1 MAEPGTAAP
10 IEETPSEEILLL
22 ERLRA
27 MRASR
32 VGAYVVHLHLS
43 ELRPGNRKPHFI
55 RIAARSFE
63 MLITNFDVVMFQL
76 ANTDFVLLC
85 REVPVDDVDA
95 SISKARAL
103 FSEDPLTAG
112 DVMEDQFSTWHD
124 ISQDGDYT
132 AFMTV
137 AADLLEDQQ
146 KRQLADDAMSGR
158 TMEGNPLTPA
168 NVSAINRRLHATPI
182 EDLIREQTAVQVH
195 VGGKGKVL
203 FRENY
208 ISMFD
213 LQKRIAPDINL
224 FGSTWLFQYLTET
237 IDKRLLLAIQKVD
250 FDAMDDAISLNLNI
264 GTVLAREFQQFTRVV
279 GDNASKVVI
288 EVQLINIFADLGAFI
303 YARDSLQERGF
314 RVLIDGLNPLSLQ
327 FFEPGLLAADFVKI
341 GWGREF
347 LGEVQDTRLG
357 EMRDVVEHTGSDRV
371 ILARVDSEDAVK
383 WGLNLG
389 ITRYQ
394 GHYIDTVVEAMTA
407 KGII

>member
-10 IEETPSEEILLL
+10 IQETPSEEILLL

-32 VGAYVVHLHLS
+32 AGAYVVHLHLS

-85 REVPVDDVDA
+85 REVPVDEVDA
-95 SISKARAL
+95 AISKARAL

-112 DVMEDQFSTWHD
+112 DVMEDQFSTWYD

-132 AFMTV
+132 AFMTA
-137 AADLLEDQQ
+137 AADLLQDQQ
-146 KRQLADDAMSGR
+146 KHQLADDALSGR
-158 TMEGNPLTPA
+158 AMEGDPLTPA

-213 LQKRIAPDINL
+213 LQKRIAPNINL
-224 FGSTWLFQYLTET
+224 FGSPWLFQYLTET
-237 IDKRLLLAIQKVD
+237 LDQRLLLAIQNAD
-250 FDAMDDAISLNLNI
+250 FDAMGEAISLNLNI
-264 GTVLAREFQQFTRVV
+264 GTVLAREFQQFSRVV

-288 EVQLINIFADLGAFI
+288 EVQLINVFADMGAFF
-303 YARDSLQERGF
+303 YARDSLQERGY

-327 FFEPGLLAADFVKI
+327 FFEPGLLDADFVKI

-347 LGEVQDTRLG
+347 MGEVQDTRMV
-357 EMRDVVEHTGSDRV
+357 EMRDVVEHTGQDRV
-371 ILARVDSEDAVK
+371 ILARVDSEDAIK

-394 GHYIDTVVEAMTA
+394 GHYIDTVVEAMVA

>member
-32 VGAYVVHLHLS
+32 AGAYVVHLHLS
-43 ELRPGNRKPHFI
+43 KLNPGNRKPHFI

-63 MLITNFDVVMFQL
+63 MLIANFDVVLFQL
-76 ANTDFVLLC
+76 ANSDFILLC
-85 REVPVDDVDA
+85 RESPVDEVDA

-103 FSEDPLTAG
+103 FSEDPLAG
-112 DVMEDQFSTWHD
+112 GDGMEDHFATWYD
-124 ISQDGDYT
+124 ISQDGDYA

-137 AADLLEDQQ
+137 AADLLEAQQ
-146 KRQLADDAMSGR
+146 KRQLADHAMSGR
-158 TMEGNPLTPA
+158 TMEGGPLTPA
-168 NVSAINRRLHATPI
+168 NVSTINRRLHATPI
-182 EDLIREQTAVQVH
+182 EDLIREQTAVQVR

-203 FRENY
+203 FHENY

-224 FGSTWLFQYLTET
+224 FASTWLFQYLTET
-237 IDKRLLLAIQKVD
+237 IDKRLLLAMQNSD
-250 FDAMDDAISLNLNI
+250 FDAMEDSISLNLNI
-264 GTVLAREFQQFTRVV
+264 STVMAREFQQFSRVV

-288 EVQLINIFADLGAFI
+288 EVQLINVFADLGAYV
-303 YARDSLQERGF
+303 YARDSLQERGY

-327 FFEPGLLAADFVKI
+327 FFEPGLLEADFIKI

-347 LGEVQDTRLG
+347 LGDLQDTRLG
-357 EMRDVVEHTGSDRV
+357 EMRDVVEHTGKERV

-394 GHYIDTVVEAMTA
+394 GHFIDTVVEAMIA

>member
-10 IEETPSEEILLL
+10 IQEAPSEEFLLL
-22 ERLRA
+22 ERLRG

-32 VGAYVVHLHLS
+32 EGAYVVHLHLS

-63 MLITNFDVVMFQL
+63 LLIANFDVVLFQL
-76 ANTDFVLLC
+76 ANSDFVLLC
-85 REVPVDDVDA
+85 RESPVDDVDS

-103 FSEDPLTAG
+103 FSEDPLAAG
-112 DVMEDQFSTWHD
+112 DGMEDSFATWYD
-124 ISQDGDYT
+124 ISQDGDYA

-137 AADLLEDQQ
+137 AADLLEAQK
-146 KRQLADDAMSGR
+146 KRQLADDALSGGA
-158 TMEGNPLTPA
+158 MEGEPLTPA
-168 NVSAINRRLHATPI
+168 NVSAINRRLNATPI

-203 FRENY
+203 FHENY

-213 LQKRIAPDINL
+213 LQKRIAPGINL
-224 FGSTWLFQYLTET
+224 FGNPWLFQYLTET
-237 IDKRLLLAIQKVD
+237 IDRRLLLAIQRLD
-250 FDAMDDAISLNLNI
+250 FDAMEAAISLNLNI
-264 GTVLAREFQQFTRVV
+264 GTVLAREFQQFSRVV

-288 EVQLINIFADLGAFI
+288 EIQLINVFADLGSFF
-303 YARDSLQERGF
+303 YARDSLKERGY
-314 RVLIDGLNPLSLQ
+314 RVLLDGLNPLSLQ
-327 FFEPGLLAADFVKI
+327 FFEPGLLDADFVKI

-357 EMRDVVEHTGSDRV
+357 EMRDVVEQTGKERV
-371 ILARVDSEDAVK
+371 ILSRVDSEDAVK

-394 GHYIDTVVEAMTA
+394 GHFIDTVVEAMYA